1 MAKIHDATFSTA
13 QDDPLFDQSVESTE
27 TAEAPKVEAEPVA
40 EETTETEDDGHG
52 DLEAELLGLG
62 TEDEAEETQ
71 TTETTKVEY
80 DERLTAYKADL
91 TTVFGDVFKE
101 QFGVSVDEAK
111 AILAG
116 ADVVVAQQSV
126 AQQEKALE
134 KLWGDD
140 YKTRLDAVAEHW
152 QKLSPA
158 LQEKYDNVDGIQTIW
173 NKIAPKFA
181 AQPKSA
187 TAKQSH
193 KLLGTK
199 TGGKVNPSER
209 TTAPTFKQSEILS
222 MSSSDYD
229 KQVDDIMKAYLEGR
243 VQYDT

>member
-1 MAKIHDATFSTA
+1 MPKIHESTFA
-13 QDDPLFDQSVESTE
+13 AGKNDPLFDTSVEVPEVTE
-27 TAEAPKVEAEPVA
+27 TPEVETPEVETDAPDNAE
-40 EETTETEDDGHG
+40 HS

-62 TEDEAEETQ
+62 AEDGVE
-71 TTETTKVEY
+71 TTETEAAAVEY

-126 AQQEKALE
+126 AQQEKTLE
-134 KLWGDD
+134 GLWGTE
-140 YKTRLDAVAEHW
+140 YKARLDAVAEHW

-158 LQEKYDNVDGIQTIW
+158 LQEKYDSLDGIQIIW
-173 NKIAPKFA
+173 EKIAPKFA
-181 AQPKSA
+181 TQQKAQTSS
-187 TAKQSH
+187 KQTH

-209 TTAPTFKQSEILS
+209 TASPTFKQSEIMS
-222 MSSSDYD
+222 MSSADYN
-229 KQVDDIMKAYLEGR
+229 KQVSDIEKAYAEGR
-243 VQYDT
+243 VQFDT

>member
-1 MAKIHDATFSTA
+1 MPKTHEVTFATS
-13 QDDPLFDQSVESTE
+13 QDDPLFDTSVGSTEDTETTEVE
-27 TAEAPKVEAEPVA
+27 TAEVETDATDSAE
-40 EETTETEDDGHG
+40 HS

-62 TEDEAEETQ
+62 GDDAVEA
-71 TTETTKVEY
+71 TETEATAVEY

-126 AQQEKALE
+126 AQQEKTLE
-134 KLWGDD
+134 GLWGAD
-140 YKTRLDAVAEHW
+140 YKQRLDAVAAHW
-152 QKLSPA
+152 QRLSPA
-158 LQEKYDNVDGIQTIW
+158 LQEKYDNVDGIQIIW
-173 NKIAPKFA
+173 GKIAPKFET
-181 AQPKSA
+181 QRA
-187 TAKQSH
+187 TNKQTH

-209 TTAPTFKQSEILS
+209 TVSPTFKQSEILT
-222 MSSSDYD
+222 MSTADYD
-229 KQVDDIMKAYLEGR
+229 KQITDIEKAYREGR
-243 VQYDT
+243 VQFDA